1 MKKLLA
7 LLLVSVLAFSLVACT
22 GTEETVKSDTSSDEA
37 LVTND
42 VKETDTATT
51 AKEEPGTEPSSEEV
65 TSEQAEDIALKHAGL
80 KRSEVTYIRS
90 SLDYDDGYKL
100 YEVEFYKDRFEYDYD
115 VDAVSGKILSFD
127 KDYDD

>member
-37 LVTND
+37 LAADT

-51 AKEEPGTEPSSEEV
+51 AKEEPSTEPSSEEI

-100 YEVEFYKDRFEYDYD
+100 YEVEFYKDRFEYDYEI
-115 VDAVSGKILSFD
+115 DAVSGKILSFD